1 VSAKLAELELRHVI
15 AVLDR
20 VRLNLK
26 GSHVEKDVER
36 LQEAA
41 RDTLAL
47 VKKESRCA
55 TFPS

>member
-20 VRLNLK
+20 VR
-26 GSHVEKDVER
+26 HVEKDVER